1 MNSGYAIP
9 AVALVVVATVLVG
22 AFGLRISR
30 TTSDFYVAS
39 RTVGPRLNAAAISG
53 EYLSA
58 ASFLGIAGLVLV
70 QGPDM
75 LWYPVGYTAGYLVL
89 LLFVAAPLR
98 RSGAY
103 TLPDFAEARLASQGV
118 RRLAG
123 AFVVGV
129 GWLYLLP
136 QLQGAGLTLT
146 VLSGAPDWLG
156 GVIVAVVVTA
166 IVAAGG
172 MRSITFVQAFQ
183 YWLKLTALLVPALF
197 LVLAWQGDGA
207 PGRAFE
213 EPAAFREQRS
223 VRVDDTLT
231 LKLAEPLTVTAE
243 GTVDGRA
250 HDGTRLILPAGIHRI
265 EAGTRLT
272 FAADT
277 PVPAAGRGA
286 DDALSPSRAESRTE
300 RPLYATYGLILA
312 TFLGTMGLPHVVVR
326 FYTSPTGVAAR
337 RTTVAVLGLIGAFYL
352 LPPVYGALGRLY
364 APELTLTG
372 DADAAVLLLPDRVLG
387 GVGGDLLGAL
397 VAGGAFAAFLS
408 TASGLTMAVAGVL
421 TQDVLPSRAVPHF
434 RLGTLL
440 AMAVPLAASALVG
453 GLPVADAVG
462 LAFAVS
468 ASSFC
473 PLLVLGI
480 WWRRLTPPGA
490 AAGML
495 VGGGSALLA
504 VAATMGGF
512 PGGGGALHALL
523 AWPALWSVPL
533 GFLTMVLVSLATPG
547 RVPAGTAAILA
558 RFHLPEELGTEE
570 LRGDDGLQAGGAATG
585 PGAEGPRGGGPRT
598 GPRTGPPEPE
608 RARAEGPV
616 TGALRDGAGL
626 RPARP
631 PAASAPDAPHRPTE
645 RRDGDRAGSR
655 QAGSE
660 PTESGLPGEP
670 SRPGRL
676 GRGGDRAET
685 PPAGGEPPGESSRS
699 TGPWD
704 GDGRRAG
711 GFQTRSGPSEVGVPG
726 AAWGGDGRTGV
737 PLAGSGPSGET
748 SRRAGPWEGGGSA
761 GGSPAGSGPPEGGP
775 SGAPDERGAP

>member
-1 MNSGYAIP
+1 MNSAYAVP

-103 TLPDFAEARLASQGV
+103 TLPDFAEARLASHTV

-123 AFVVGV
+123 TLVVGV

-146 VLSGAPDWLG
+146 VLTGAPDSLG
-156 GVIVAVVVTA
+156 GLIVAVVVAAT
-166 IVAAGG
+166 VAAGG

-197 LVLAWQGDGA
+197 LVLAWQGDGG
-207 PGRAFE
+207 PRHAFA
-213 EPAAFREQRS
+213 EPAAFRDQRT
-223 VRVDDTLT
+223 VRVDDTLD
-231 LKLAEPLTVTAE
+231 LRLDRPLTVTVD
-243 GTVDGRA
+243 GTVDGRR
-250 HDGTRLILPAGIHRI
+250 HSGTALNLPAGTHRI
-265 EAGTRLT
+265 ERGARLT
-272 FAADT
+272 FAEGS
-277 PVPAAGRGA
+277 PVPTAERGSTGGMSTSLAAGRQ
-286 DDALSPSRAESRTE
+286 E

-326 FYTSPTGVAAR
+326 FYTSPHGVAAR
-337 RTTVAVLGLIGAFYL
+337 RTTVAVLALIGVFYL
-352 LPPVYGALGRLY
+352 LPPLYGALGRLY
-364 APELTLTG
+364 APELALTG
-372 DADAAVLLLPDRVLG
+372 DADAAVLLLPDRMIG

-421 TQDVLPSRAVPHF
+421 TQDVLPTRGVRHF
-434 RLGTLL
+434 RLGTAL
-440 AMAVPLAASALVG
+440 AMAVPLAASLLVG

-490 AAGML
+490 VAGMV
-495 VGGGSALLA
+495 VGGGSAFLA
-504 VAATMGGF
+504 VAATMAGLPVTGG
-512 PGGGGALHALL
+512 LHALL

-533 GFLTMVLVSLATPG
+533 GFLTMILVSLATPG
-547 RVPAGTAAILA
+547 RVPAGTATILA
-558 RFHLPEELGTEE
+558 RFHLPEELRTEE
-570 LRGDDGLQAGGAATG
+570 LRT
-585 PGAEGPRGGGPRT
+585 
-598 GPRTGPPEPE
+598 PEEFRAPE
-608 RARAEGPV
+608 AKA
-616 TGALRDGAGL
+616 
-626 RPARP
+626 
-631 PAASAPDAPHRPTE
+631 
-645 RRDGDRAGSR
+645 
-655 QAGSE
+655 
-660 PTESGLPGEP
+660 
-670 SRPGRL
+670 
-676 GRGGDRAET
+676 
-685 PPAGGEPPGESSRS
+685 
-699 TGPWD
+699 
-704 GDGRRAG
+704 
-711 GFQTRSGPSEVGVPG
+711 
-726 AAWGGDGRTGV
+726 
-737 PLAGSGPSGET
+737 
-748 SRRAGPWEGGGSA
+748 
-761 GGSPAGSGPPEGGP
+761 
-775 SGAPDERGAP
+775 

>member
-1 MNSGYAIP
+1 MNSSYAVP
-9 AVALVVVATVLVG
+9 AVALVVVTTVLVG

-103 TLPDFAEARLASQGV
+103 TLPDFAEARLASYPV

-146 VLSGAPDWLG
+146 VLTGAPQSLG
-156 GVIVAVVVTA
+156 GIIVAFVVVAT
-166 IVAAGG
+166 VAAGG

-207 PGRAFE
+207 PRHPFE
-213 EPAAFREQRS
+213 EPATFREQRV
-223 VRVDDTLT
+223 VRVGDSVDLT
-231 LKLAEPLTVTAE
+231 LRGPLTVTAS
-243 GTVDGRA
+243 GTIDGRG
-250 HDGTRLILPAGIHRI
+250 HDDEQVRLPAGTHHI

-272 FAADT
+272 FAKGAT
-277 PVPAAGRGA
+277 VPAADRGTGGGMSTS
-286 DDALSPSRAESRTE
+286 LESSREE

-326 FYTSPTGVAAR
+326 FYTSPHGVAAR

-364 APELTLTG
+364 TPELTLTG
-372 DADAAVLLLPDRVLG
+372 DADAAVLLLPDRMIG

-421 TQDVLPSRAVPHF
+421 TQDVLPTRGVRHF
-434 RLGTLL
+434 RLGTVLS
-440 AMAVPLAASALVG
+440 MAVPLAASVIVG

-495 VGGGSALLA
+495 IGGGSAFVA
-504 VAATMGGF
+504 VAATMAGF
-512 PGGGGALHALL
+512 PGTGPLHALL

-547 RVPAGTAAILA
+547 RVPSGTEAILA
-558 RFHLPEELGTEE
+558 RFHLPEQLRTEVK
-570 LRGDDGLQAGGAATG
+570 A
-585 PGAEGPRGGGPRT
+585 
-598 GPRTGPPEPE
+598 
-608 RARAEGPV
+608 
-616 TGALRDGAGL
+616 
-626 RPARP
+626 
-631 PAASAPDAPHRPTE
+631 
-645 RRDGDRAGSR
+645 
-655 QAGSE
+655 
-660 PTESGLPGEP
+660 
-670 SRPGRL
+670 
-676 GRGGDRAET
+676 
-685 PPAGGEPPGESSRS
+685 
-699 TGPWD
+699 
-704 GDGRRAG
+704 
-711 GFQTRSGPSEVGVPG
+711 
-726 AAWGGDGRTGV
+726 
-737 PLAGSGPSGET
+737 
-748 SRRAGPWEGGGSA
+748 
-761 GGSPAGSGPPEGGP
+761 
-775 SGAPDERGAP
+775 

>member
-1 MNSGYAIP
+1 MNSAYAVT
-9 AVALVVVATVLVG
+9 AVALVAVATVLVG

-103 TLPDFAEARLASQGV
+103 TLPDFAEARLSSHVV

-123 AFVVGV
+123 TLVVGV

-146 VLSGAPDWLG
+146 VLTGAPDWLG
-156 GVIVAVVVTA
+156 AVIVAVVVTV

-197 LVLAWQGDGA
+197 LVIAWQSDGA
-207 PGRAFE
+207 PSHAFD
-213 EPAAFREQRS
+213 EPAEFREQRV
-223 VRVDDTLT
+223 VRVDDTVDLRLT
-231 LKLAEPLTVTAE
+231 APLTVTVD
-243 GTVDGRA
+243 GVVDGREHA
-250 HDGTRLILPAGIHRI
+250 DAEVSLPAGTHRI
-265 EAGTRLT
+265 DGGTRLT
-272 FAADT
+272 FAEGAE
-277 PVPAAGRGA
+277 VPAAGQGA
-286 DDALSPSRAESRTE
+286 DDALSPSRAESRAE

-312 TFLGTMGLPHVVVR
+312 TFFGTMGLPHVVVR
-326 FYTSPTGVAAR
+326 FYTSPHGVAAR

-364 APELTLTG
+364 APDLTLTG
-372 DADAAVLLLPDRVLG
+372 DADAAVLLLPGRMIG
-387 GVGGDLLGAL
+387 GTGGDLLGAL

-421 TQDVLPSRAVPHF
+421 TQDVLPSRGVRHF
-434 RLGTLL
+434 RLGTVL
-440 AMAVPLAASALVG
+440 AMAVPLAASILVG

-495 VGGGSALLA
+495 VGGGSAFLA
-504 VAATMGGF
+504 VAATMAGY
-512 PGGGGALHALL
+512 PGAGPWHALL

-547 RVPAGTAAILA
+547 RVPPGTAAVLA
-558 RFHLPEELGTEE
+558 RFHLPEELRTE
-570 LRGDDGLQAGGAATG
+570 
-585 PGAEGPRGGGPRT
+585 
-598 GPRTGPPEPE
+598 
-608 RARAEGPV
+608 V
-616 TGALRDGAGL
+616 
-626 RPARP
+626 
-631 PAASAPDAPHRPTE
+631 SA
-645 RRDGDRAGSR
+645 
-655 QAGSE
+655 
-660 PTESGLPGEP
+660 
-670 SRPGRL
+670 
-676 GRGGDRAET
+676 
-685 PPAGGEPPGESSRS
+685 
-699 TGPWD
+699 
-704 GDGRRAG
+704 
-711 GFQTRSGPSEVGVPG
+711 
-726 AAWGGDGRTGV
+726 
-737 PLAGSGPSGET
+737 
-748 SRRAGPWEGGGSA
+748 
-761 GGSPAGSGPPEGGP
+761 
-775 SGAPDERGAP
+775 

>member
-1 MNSGYAIP
+1 MNENYAVP
-9 AVALVVVATVLVG
+9 AVALVVVATVFVG

-89 LLFVAAPLR
+89 LIFVAAPLR

-103 TLPDFAEARLASQGV
+103 TLPDFAEARLASQSV

-136 QLQGAGLTLT
+136 QLQGAGLTLN
-146 VLSGAPDWLG
+146 VLTGAPKSLG
-156 GVIVAVVVTA
+156 GVIVAVVVVAT
-166 IVAAGG
+166 VAAGG

-183 YWLKLTALLVPALF
+183 YWLKLTALLIPALF

-207 PGRAFE
+207 PRHAFD
-213 EPAAFREQRS
+213 EPATFREHRV
-223 VRVDDTLT
+223 VRIDAALD
-231 LKLAEPLTVTAE
+231 LKLTRPLTVTAD
-243 GTVDGRA
+243 GTVDGVR
-250 HDGTRLILPAGIHRI
+250 HESDRVRLPAGVHRI
-265 EAGTRLT
+265 ERGTRLT
-272 FAADT
+272 FTKGD
-277 PVPAAGRGA
+277 PVPIADRGSNGGMSTSLAEGR
-286 DDALSPSRAESRTE
+286 EE

-326 FYTSPTGVAAR
+326 FYTSPHGVAAR

-372 DADAAVLLLPDRVLG
+372 DADAAVLLLPDRVVG
-387 GVGGDLLGAL
+387 GLGGDLLGAL

-421 TQDVLPSRAVPHF
+421 TQDVLPSRGVRHF
-434 RLGTLL
+434 RLGTVL
-440 AMAVPLAASALVG
+440 AMIVPLAASVLVG

-480 WWRRLTPPGA
+480 WWHRLTPPGA
-490 AAGML
+490 VAGML

-504 VAATMGGF
+504 VAATMAGF
-512 PGGGGALHALL
+512 TGTGTPHALL

-533 GFLTMVLVSLATPG
+533 GFLTMLLVSLATPG

-558 RFHLPEELGTEE
+558 RFHLPEEL
-570 LRGDDGLQAGGAATG
+570 AGGQV
-585 PGAEGPRGGGPRT
+585 RT
-598 GPRTGPPEPE
+598 E
-608 RARAEGPV
+608 AKA
-616 TGALRDGAGL
+616 
-626 RPARP
+626 
-631 PAASAPDAPHRPTE
+631 
-645 RRDGDRAGSR
+645 
-655 QAGSE
+655 
-660 PTESGLPGEP
+660 
-670 SRPGRL
+670 
-676 GRGGDRAET
+676 
-685 PPAGGEPPGESSRS
+685 
-699 TGPWD
+699 
-704 GDGRRAG
+704 
-711 GFQTRSGPSEVGVPG
+711 
-726 AAWGGDGRTGV
+726 
-737 PLAGSGPSGET
+737 
-748 SRRAGPWEGGGSA
+748 
-761 GGSPAGSGPPEGGP
+761 
-775 SGAPDERGAP
+775 

>member
-1 MNSGYAIP
+1 MNENYAVP
-9 AVALVVVATVLVG
+9 AVALVVVATVFVG

-39 RTVGPRLNAAAISG
+39 RTVGPRLNATAISG

-75 LWYPVGYTAGYLVL
+75 LWYPVGYTAGYLLL

-103 TLPDFAEARLASQGV
+103 TLPDFAEARLASQAV

-136 QLQGAGLTLT
+136 QLQGAGLTLA
-146 VLSGAPDWLG
+146 VLTDAPDWAG
-156 GVIVAVVVTA
+156 GVIVAVVVVAT
-166 IVAAGG
+166 VAAGG

-183 YWLKLTALLVPALF
+183 YWLKLTAMLVPALF
-197 LVLAWQGDGA
+197 LALAWQGDGA
-207 PGRAFE
+207 PRHAFD
-213 EPAAFREQRS
+213 EPATFREQRV
-223 VRVDDTLT
+223 VRVADGLD
-231 LKLAEPLTVTAE
+231 LKLRASLTVTVT
-243 GTVDGRA
+243 GTVDGRPHTA
-250 HDGTRLILPAGIHRI
+250 QVLHLPAGTHHIDR
-265 EAGTRLT
+265 GTRLT
-272 FAADT
+272 FAKGAAVPQADRGT
-277 PVPAAGRGA
+277 NGGMSTSLAEGR
-286 DDALSPSRAESRTE
+286 EE

-326 FYTSPTGVAAR
+326 FYTSPHGVAAR

-364 APELTLTG
+364 APELALTS
-372 DADAAVLLLPDRVLG
+372 DADAAVLLLPDRMIG
-387 GVGGDLLGAL
+387 GLGGDLLGAL

-421 TQDVLPSRAVPHF
+421 TQDVLPSRGVRHF
-434 RLGTLL
+434 RLGTVI
-440 AMAVPLAASALVG
+440 AMAVPLAASAIVG

-504 VAATMGGF
+504 VAATMASF
-512 PGGGGALHALL
+512 PGTGALHALL

-533 GFLTMVLVSLATPG
+533 GFLTMILVSLATPG

-558 RFHLPEELGTEE
+558 RFHLPEELSGAH
-570 LRGDDGLQAGGAATG
+570 GGHGGHGGHGL
-585 PGAEGPRGGGPRT
+585 GGPART
-598 GPRTGPPEPE
+598 EVTRT
-608 RARAEGPV
+608 
-616 TGALRDGAGL
+616 
-626 RPARP
+626 
-631 PAASAPDAPHRPTE
+631 
-645 RRDGDRAGSR
+645 
-655 QAGSE
+655 
-660 PTESGLPGEP
+660 
-670 SRPGRL
+670 
-676 GRGGDRAET
+676 
-685 PPAGGEPPGESSRS
+685 
-699 TGPWD
+699 
-704 GDGRRAG
+704 
-711 GFQTRSGPSEVGVPG
+711 
-726 AAWGGDGRTGV
+726 
-737 PLAGSGPSGET
+737 
-748 SRRAGPWEGGGSA
+748 
-761 GGSPAGSGPPEGGP
+761 
-775 SGAPDERGAP
+775 

>member
-1 MNSGYAIP
+1 MNSSYAVP

-103 TLPDFAEARLASQGV
+103 TLPDFAEARLASQAV

-136 QLQGAGLTLT
+136 QLQGAGLTLQ
-146 VLSGAPDWLG
+146 VLTGAPDSLG
-156 GVIVAVVVTA
+156 GVIVAVVVVAT
-166 IVAAGG
+166 VAAGG

-197 LVLAWQGDGA
+197 LILAWQGDGA
-207 PGRAFE
+207 PSHAFE
-213 EPAAFREQRS
+213 EPATFREQRV
-223 VRVDDTLT
+223 VRVDEGLD
-231 LKLAEPLTVTAE
+231 LKLDRPLTVTVD
-243 GTVDGRA
+243 GTVDGRTHEDTPLRLRA
-250 HDGTRLILPAGIHRI
+250 GTHHID
-265 EAGTRLT
+265 AGTRLT
-272 FAADT
+272 FAAGA
-277 PVPAAGRGA
+277 PVPKADRRSDAG
-286 DDALSPSRAESRTE
+286 LSPSQAESRGE

-326 FYTSPTGVAAR
+326 FYTSPHGVAAR

-364 APELTLTG
+364 APELTLTS
-372 DADAAVLLLPDRVLG
+372 DADAAVLLLPDRVIG
-387 GVGGDLLGAL
+387 GLGGDLLGAL

-421 TQDVLPSRAVPHF
+421 TQDVLPSRGVRHF
-434 RLGTLL
+434 RLGTVI

-495 VGGGSALLA
+495 VGGGSALVA
-504 VAATMGGF
+504 VAATMAGF
-512 PGGGGALHALL
+512 PGSGALHAVL

-547 RVPAGTAAILA
+547 RVPAGTGAILA
-558 RFHLPEELGTEE
+558 RFHLPEEL
-570 LRGDDGLQAGGAATG
+570 
-585 PGAEGPRGGGPRT
+585 
-598 GPRTGPPEPE
+598 
-608 RARAEGPV
+608 RAEV
-616 TGALRDGAGL
+616 KA
-626 RPARP
+626 
-631 PAASAPDAPHRPTE
+631 
-645 RRDGDRAGSR
+645 
-655 QAGSE
+655 
-660 PTESGLPGEP
+660 
-670 SRPGRL
+670 
-676 GRGGDRAET
+676 
-685 PPAGGEPPGESSRS
+685 
-699 TGPWD
+699 
-704 GDGRRAG
+704 
-711 GFQTRSGPSEVGVPG
+711 
-726 AAWGGDGRTGV
+726 
-737 PLAGSGPSGET
+737 
-748 SRRAGPWEGGGSA
+748 
-761 GGSPAGSGPPEGGP
+761 
-775 SGAPDERGAP
+775 

>member
-1 MNSGYAIP
+1 MNSAYTVP
-9 AVALVVVATVLVG
+9 AVALVVVATILVG

-70 QGPDM
+70 QGADM

-136 QLQGAGLTLT
+136 QLQGAGLTLA
-146 VLSGAPDWLG
+146 VLTGAPAALG
-156 GVIVAVVVTA
+156 AVIVSVVVVA

-207 PGRAFE
+207 PHRAYD
-213 EPAAFREQRS
+213 EPTAFREQRT
-223 VRVDDTLT
+223 VRVAETLD
-231 LKLAEPLTVTAE
+231 LRLERPLTVTVT
-243 GTVDGRA
+243 GTVDRRA
-250 HDGTRLILPAGIHRI
+250 HHERRVSLPAGTHRV
-265 EAGTRLT
+265 EGGTRLT
-272 FAADT
+272 FARGAEV
-277 PVPAAGRGA
+277 PVAERGGSGGMSTSLAAGR
-286 DDALSPSRAESRTE
+286 EE

-326 FYTSPTGVAAR
+326 FYTSPHGVAAR

-372 DADAAVLLLPDRVLG
+372 SADAAVLLLPDRVIG
-387 GVGGDLLGAL
+387 GLGGDLLGAL

-421 TQDVLPSRAVPHF
+421 TQDVLPSRGVRHF
-434 RLGTLL
+434 RLGTVL
-440 AMAVPLAASALVG
+440 AMAVPLAASVLVG

-495 VGGGSALLA
+495 AGGGAALVA
-504 VAATMGGF
+504 VAVTMAGF
-512 PGGGGALHALL
+512 PGTGPLHALL

-533 GFLTMVLVSLATPG
+533 GFLTMMLVSLATPG
-547 RVPAGTAAILA
+547 RVPAGTAAVLA
-558 RFHLPEELGTEE
+558 RFHLPEQL
-570 LRGDDGLQAGGAATG
+570 
-585 PGAEGPRGGGPRT
+585 
-598 GPRTGPPEPE
+598 
-608 RARAEGPV
+608 RAEV
-616 TGALRDGAGL
+616 KA
-626 RPARP
+626 
-631 PAASAPDAPHRPTE
+631 
-645 RRDGDRAGSR
+645 
-655 QAGSE
+655 
-660 PTESGLPGEP
+660 
-670 SRPGRL
+670 
-676 GRGGDRAET
+676 
-685 PPAGGEPPGESSRS
+685 
-699 TGPWD
+699 
-704 GDGRRAG
+704 
-711 GFQTRSGPSEVGVPG
+711 
-726 AAWGGDGRTGV
+726 
-737 PLAGSGPSGET
+737 
-748 SRRAGPWEGGGSA
+748 
-761 GGSPAGSGPPEGGP
+761 
-775 SGAPDERGAP
+775 

>member
-1 MNSGYAIP
+1 MNSAYAVT
-9 AVALVVVATVLVG
+9 AVALVALATVLVG
-22 AFGLRISR
+22 AFGLRVSR

-103 TLPDFAEARLASQGV
+103 TLPDFAEARLASQTV

-146 VLSGAPDWLG
+146 VLTGAPDWLG
-156 GVIVAVVVTA
+156 GVIVAVVVTV
-166 IVAAGG
+166 IVGAGG

-197 LVLAWQGDGA
+197 LIAAWQSDGA
-207 PGRAFE
+207 PSHAFD
-213 EPAAFREQRS
+213 EPAAFREQRV
-223 VRVDDTLT
+223 VRIDDTLDLRLT
-231 LKLAEPLTVTAE
+231 APLTVTVD
-243 GTVDGRA
+243 GTVDGRDL
-250 HDGTRLILPAGIHRI
+250 DGTETALSAGPHRI
-265 EAGTRLT
+265 DGGTRLT
-272 FAADT
+272 FAEGAE
-277 PVPAAGRGA
+277 VPAAGRGA
-286 DDALSPSRAESRTE
+286 DDALSPSRAESREE

-312 TFLGTMGLPHVVVR
+312 TFFGTMGLPHVVVR
-326 FYTSPTGVAAR
+326 FYTSPHGVAAR

-372 DADAAVLLLPDRVLG
+372 DADAAVLLLPGRMIG
-387 GVGGDLLGAL
+387 GTGGDLLGAL

-421 TQDVLPSRAVPHF
+421 TQDVLPTRGVRHF
-434 RLGTLL
+434 RLGTVL
-440 AMAVPLAASALVG
+440 AMAVPLGASLLVG

-495 VGGGSALLA
+495 VGGGSAFVA
-504 VAATMGGF
+504 VAATMAGY
-512 PGGGGALHALL
+512 PGDGPLHALL

-533 GFLTMVLVSLATPG
+533 GFLTMILVSLATPG
-547 RVPAGTAAILA
+547 RVPPGTAAVLA
-558 RFHLPEELGTEE
+558 RFHLPEELRTE
-570 LRGDDGLQAGGAATG
+570 
-585 PGAEGPRGGGPRT
+585 
-598 GPRTGPPEPE
+598 
-608 RARAEGPV
+608 V
-616 TGALRDGAGL
+616 
-626 RPARP
+626 
-631 PAASAPDAPHRPTE
+631 SA
-645 RRDGDRAGSR
+645 
-655 QAGSE
+655 
-660 PTESGLPGEP
+660 
-670 SRPGRL
+670 
-676 GRGGDRAET
+676 
-685 PPAGGEPPGESSRS
+685 
-699 TGPWD
+699 
-704 GDGRRAG
+704 
-711 GFQTRSGPSEVGVPG
+711 
-726 AAWGGDGRTGV
+726 
-737 PLAGSGPSGET
+737 
-748 SRRAGPWEGGGSA
+748 
-761 GGSPAGSGPPEGGP
+761 
-775 SGAPDERGAP
+775 

>member
-1 MNSGYAIP
+1 MNSSYAVP
-9 AVALVVVATVLVG
+9 AVALVLISTVLVG

-146 VLSGAPDWLG
+146 VLTGAPDWLG
-156 GVIVAVVVTA
+156 GVSVAVVVTA

-207 PGRAFE
+207 PRHTFD
-213 EPAAFREQRS
+213 EPAAFREQRA
-223 VRVDDTLT
+223 VRVEDSLT
-231 LKLAEPLTVTAE
+231 LRLDEPLTVTVD
-243 GTVDGRA
+243 GTVDGHR
-250 HDGTRLILPAGIHRI
+250 HRGGEVTLPAGSHRI
-265 EAGTRLT
+265 AAGTRLT
-272 FAADT
+272 FAEGAE
-277 PVPAAGRGA
+277 VPSAGQGA
-286 DDALSPSRAESRTE
+286 DDALSPSRAESREE
-300 RPLYATYGLILA
+300 RPLYATYGLMLA
-312 TFLGTMGLPHVVVR
+312 TFFGTMGLPHVVVR
-326 FYTSPTGVAAR
+326 FYTSPHGVAAR

-352 LPPVYGALGRLY
+352 LPPLYGALGRLY

-372 DADAAVLLLPDRVLG
+372 NADAAVLLLPGLMIG

-421 TQDVLPSRAVPHF
+421 TQDVLPSRGVRHF
-434 RLGTLL
+434 RLGTVL
-440 AMAVPLAASALVG
+440 AMAVPLAGSLLVG

-495 VGGGSALLA
+495 VGGGAAFLA
-504 VAATMGGF
+504 VAATMAGY
-512 PGGGGALHALL
+512 PGEGAWHALL

-533 GFLTMVLVSLATPG
+533 GFLTMILVSLATPG
-547 RVPAGTAAILA
+547 RVPPGTAAVLA
-558 RFHLPEELGTEE
+558 RFHLPEELRTE
-570 LRGDDGLQAGGAATG
+570 
-585 PGAEGPRGGGPRT
+585 
-598 GPRTGPPEPE
+598 
-608 RARAEGPV
+608 V
-616 TGALRDGAGL
+616 
-626 RPARP
+626 
-631 PAASAPDAPHRPTE
+631 SA
-645 RRDGDRAGSR
+645 
-655 QAGSE
+655 
-660 PTESGLPGEP
+660 
-670 SRPGRL
+670 
-676 GRGGDRAET
+676 
-685 PPAGGEPPGESSRS
+685 
-699 TGPWD
+699 
-704 GDGRRAG
+704 
-711 GFQTRSGPSEVGVPG
+711 
-726 AAWGGDGRTGV
+726 
-737 PLAGSGPSGET
+737 
-748 SRRAGPWEGGGSA
+748 
-761 GGSPAGSGPPEGGP
+761 
-775 SGAPDERGAP
+775 

>member
-1 MNSGYAIP
+1 MNSGYAVP
-9 AVALVVVATVLVG
+9 AVALVVLATILVG

-58 ASFLGIAGLVLV
+58 ASFLGIAGLLLV

-103 TLPDFAEARLASQGV
+103 TLPDFAEARLSSQAV

-123 AFVVGV
+123 AFVVGT

-146 VLSGAPDWLG
+146 VLTGAPDSLG
-156 GVIVAVVVTA
+156 GLIVAVVVVA

-197 LVLAWQGDGA
+197 LILAWQGDGA
-207 PGRAFE
+207 PRHAFD
-213 EPAAFREQRS
+213 EPATFREQS
-223 VRVDDTLT
+223 VVRVDDSIK
-231 LKLAEPLTVTAE
+231 LKLDRPLDVTVS
-243 GTVDGRA
+243 GTIDGRD
-250 HDGTRLILPAGIHRI
+250 HEEQKVELPAGTHHI

-272 FAADT
+272 FAKGAE
-277 PVPAAGRGA
+277 VPERDRSAGGG
-286 DDALSPSRAESRTE
+286 LSPSQAESRGE

-326 FYTSPTGVAAR
+326 FYTSPHGVAAR

-372 DADAAVLLLPDRVLG
+372 DADAAALLLPDRMIG
-387 GVGGDLLGAL
+387 GLGGDLLGAL

-421 TQDVLPSRAVPHF
+421 TQDVLPSRGVRHF
-434 RLGTLL
+434 RLGTVL
-440 AMAVPLAASALVG
+440 AMAVPLAASVLVG

-504 VAATMGGF
+504 VAATMAGF
-512 PGGGGALHALL
+512 PGSGAAHALL

-533 GFLTMVLVSLATPG
+533 GFLTMILVSLATPG
-547 RVPAGTAAILA
+547 RVPPGTAAILA
-558 RFHLPEELGTEE
+558 RFHLPEEL
-570 LRGDDGLQAGGAATG
+570 
-585 PGAEGPRGGGPRT
+585 
-598 GPRTGPPEPE
+598 
-608 RARAEGPV
+608 RAE
-616 TGALRDGAGL
+616 AKA
-626 RPARP
+626 
-631 PAASAPDAPHRPTE
+631 
-645 RRDGDRAGSR
+645 
-655 QAGSE
+655 
-660 PTESGLPGEP
+660 
-670 SRPGRL
+670 
-676 GRGGDRAET
+676 
-685 PPAGGEPPGESSRS
+685 
-699 TGPWD
+699 
-704 GDGRRAG
+704 
-711 GFQTRSGPSEVGVPG
+711 
-726 AAWGGDGRTGV
+726 
-737 PLAGSGPSGET
+737 
-748 SRRAGPWEGGGSA
+748 
-761 GGSPAGSGPPEGGP
+761 
-775 SGAPDERGAP
+775 

>member
-1 MNSGYAIP
+1 MNTAYAVT
-9 AVALVVVATVLVG
+9 AVALVAVATVLVG

-39 RTVGPRLNAAAISG
+39 RTVGPRLNAAAVSG

-103 TLPDFAEARLASQGV
+103 TLPDFAEARLSSHAV

-123 AFVVGV
+123 ALVVGV

-146 VLSGAPDWLG
+146 VLTGAPDWLG
-156 GVIVAVVVTA
+156 AVIVAVVVTV

-197 LVLAWQGDGA
+197 LVLAWQSDGA
-207 PGRAFE
+207 PSHAFD
-213 EPAAFREQRS
+213 EPAEFREQRV
-223 VRVDDTLT
+223 VRVDDTVDLR
-231 LKLAEPLTVTAE
+231 LAAPLTVTVD
-243 GTVDGRA
+243 GTVDGRE
-250 HDGTRLILPAGIHRI
+250 HTGTEVGLSAGTHRI
-265 EAGTRLT
+265 DGGTRLT
-272 FAADT
+272 FAQGAE
-277 PVPAAGRGA
+277 VPAAAHGA
-286 DDALSPSRAESRTE
+286 DDALSPSRAESRAE

-312 TFLGTMGLPHVVVR
+312 TFFGTMGLPHVVVR
-326 FYTSPTGVAAR
+326 FYTSPHGVAAR

-364 APELTLTG
+364 APDLTLTG
-372 DADAAVLLLPDRVLG
+372 DADAAVLLLPGRMIG
-387 GVGGDLLGAL
+387 GTGGDLLGAL

-421 TQDVLPSRAVPHF
+421 TQDVLPSRGVRHF
-434 RLGTLL
+434 RLGTVL
-440 AMAVPLAASALVG
+440 AMAVPMAASLLVG

-495 VGGGSALLA
+495 IGGGSAFLA
-504 VAATMGGF
+504 VAATMAGY
-512 PGGGGALHALL
+512 PGAGPWHALL

-547 RVPAGTAAILA
+547 RVPPGTAGVLA
-558 RFHLPEELGTEE
+558 RFHLPEELRTE
-570 LRGDDGLQAGGAATG
+570 
-585 PGAEGPRGGGPRT
+585 
-598 GPRTGPPEPE
+598 
-608 RARAEGPV
+608 V
-616 TGALRDGAGL
+616 
-626 RPARP
+626 
-631 PAASAPDAPHRPTE
+631 SA
-645 RRDGDRAGSR
+645 
-655 QAGSE
+655 
-660 PTESGLPGEP
+660 
-670 SRPGRL
+670 
-676 GRGGDRAET
+676 
-685 PPAGGEPPGESSRS
+685 
-699 TGPWD
+699 
-704 GDGRRAG
+704 
-711 GFQTRSGPSEVGVPG
+711 
-726 AAWGGDGRTGV
+726 
-737 PLAGSGPSGET
+737 
-748 SRRAGPWEGGGSA
+748 
-761 GGSPAGSGPPEGGP
+761 
-775 SGAPDERGAP
+775 

>member
-1 MNSGYAIP
+1 MNSAYAVP
-9 AVALVVVATVLVG
+9 AVALVVVSTVLVG

-103 TLPDFAEARLASQGV
+103 TLPDFAEARLASQAV

-146 VLSGAPDWLG
+146 VLTGAPPWLG
-156 GVIVAVVVTA
+156 GLIVAVVVTA

-197 LVLAWQGDGA
+197 LVLAWQDDGA
-207 PGRAFE
+207 PRRAFD
-213 EPAAFREQRS
+213 EPPAFREQRA
-223 VRVDDTLT
+223 VRVEDTLT
-231 LKLAEPLTVTAE
+231 LDLKAPLTVTVD
-243 GTVDGRA
+243 GTVDGRG
-250 HDGTRLILPAGIHRI
+250 HDGTLLRLPAGNHRI

-272 FAADT
+272 FAPGTEVPEAGHGAGDT
-277 PVPAAGRGA
+277 
-286 DDALSPSRAESRTE
+286 LSPSWAESGE
-300 RPLYATYGLILA
+300 DRPLYATYGLILA

-326 FYTSPTGVAAR
+326 FYTSPHGVAAR
-337 RTTVAVLGLIGAFYL
+337 RTTVAVLALVGAFYL

-364 APELTLTG
+364 APELALTG
-372 DADAAVLLLPDRVLG
+372 DADAAVLLLPGRLVG
-387 GVGGDLLGAL
+387 GAGGDLLGAL

-421 TQDVLPSRAVPHF
+421 TQDVLPARGVRHF
-434 RLGTLL
+434 RLGTVL
-440 AMAVPLAASALVG
+440 AMAVPLAASVLVG
-453 GLPVADAVG
+453 GLPAADAVG

-495 VGGGSALLA
+495 VGGGSALIA
-504 VAATMGGF
+504 VAATMAGLPRGGV
-512 PGGGGALHALL
+512 PHALL

-533 GFLTMVLVSLATPG
+533 AFLTMVLVSLATPG

-558 RFHLPEELGTEE
+558 RFHLPEELRTEVN
-570 LRGDDGLQAGGAATG
+570 T
-585 PGAEGPRGGGPRT
+585 
-598 GPRTGPPEPE
+598 
-608 RARAEGPV
+608 
-616 TGALRDGAGL
+616 
-626 RPARP
+626 
-631 PAASAPDAPHRPTE
+631 
-645 RRDGDRAGSR
+645 
-655 QAGSE
+655 
-660 PTESGLPGEP
+660 
-670 SRPGRL
+670 
-676 GRGGDRAET
+676 
-685 PPAGGEPPGESSRS
+685 
-699 TGPWD
+699 
-704 GDGRRAG
+704 
-711 GFQTRSGPSEVGVPG
+711 
-726 AAWGGDGRTGV
+726 
-737 PLAGSGPSGET
+737 
-748 SRRAGPWEGGGSA
+748 
-761 GGSPAGSGPPEGGP
+761 
-775 SGAPDERGAP
+775 

>member
-1 MNSGYAIP
+1 MNTAYAVT
-9 AVALVVVATVLVG
+9 AVALVAVATVLVG
-22 AFGLRISR
+22 AFGLRVSR

-58 ASFLGIAGLVLV
+58 ASFLGIAGLVLI

-103 TLPDFAEARLASQGV
+103 TLPDFAEARLASHTV

-123 AFVVGV
+123 TLVVGV

-146 VLSGAPDWLG
+146 VLTGAPDWLG
-156 GVIVAVVVTA
+156 AVIVAVVVTV

-197 LVLAWQGDGA
+197 LVLAWQSDDA
-207 PGRAFE
+207 PSHAFD
-213 EPAAFREQRS
+213 EPAEFREQRV
-223 VRVDDTLT
+223 VRVDDTVDLRLT
-231 LKLAEPLTVTAE
+231 APLTVTVDGA
-243 GTVDGRA
+243 VDGREHA
-250 HDGTRLILPAGIHRI
+250 GAEVSLPAGTHRVDG
-265 EAGTRLT
+265 GTRLT
-272 FAADT
+272 FAEGSE
-277 PVPAAGRGA
+277 VPATGHGA
-286 DDALSPSRAESRTE
+286 DDALSPSRAESRAE

-312 TFLGTMGLPHVVVR
+312 TFFGTMGLPHVVVR
-326 FYTSPTGVAAR
+326 FYTSPHGVAAR
-337 RTTVAVLGLIGAFYL
+337 RTTVAVLGLVGAFYL

-364 APELTLTG
+364 APDLTLTG
-372 DADAAVLLLPDRVLG
+372 DADAAVLLLPGRMIG
-387 GVGGDLLGAL
+387 GTGGDLLGAL

-421 TQDVLPSRAVPHF
+421 TQDVLPSRGVRHF
-434 RLGTLL
+434 RLGTVL
-440 AMAVPLAASALVG
+440 AMAVPMAASLLVG

-495 VGGGSALLA
+495 VGGGSAFLA
-504 VAATMGGF
+504 VAATMAGY
-512 PGGGGALHALL
+512 PGAGPWHALL

-547 RVPAGTAAILA
+547 RVPPGTAAVLA
-558 RFHLPEELGTEE
+558 RFHLPEELRTE
-570 LRGDDGLQAGGAATG
+570 
-585 PGAEGPRGGGPRT
+585 
-598 GPRTGPPEPE
+598 
-608 RARAEGPV
+608 V
-616 TGALRDGAGL
+616 
-626 RPARP
+626 
-631 PAASAPDAPHRPTE
+631 SA
-645 RRDGDRAGSR
+645 
-655 QAGSE
+655 
-660 PTESGLPGEP
+660 
-670 SRPGRL
+670 
-676 GRGGDRAET
+676 
-685 PPAGGEPPGESSRS
+685 
-699 TGPWD
+699 
-704 GDGRRAG
+704 
-711 GFQTRSGPSEVGVPG
+711 
-726 AAWGGDGRTGV
+726 
-737 PLAGSGPSGET
+737 
-748 SRRAGPWEGGGSA
+748 
-761 GGSPAGSGPPEGGP
+761 
-775 SGAPDERGAP
+775 

>member
-1 MNSGYAIP
+1 MNENYAVP

-103 TLPDFAEARLASQGV
+103 TLPDFAEARLASQAV

-146 VLSGAPDWLG
+146 VLTGAPDWLG
-156 GVIVAVVVTA
+156 GVIVAAVVVAT
-166 IVAAGG
+166 VAAGG

-207 PGRAFE
+207 PRHAFD
-213 EPAAFREQRS
+213 EPAEFREQRV
-223 VRVDDTLT
+223 VRVDAGLD
-231 LKLAEPLTVTAE
+231 LKLDRPLDVTAS
-243 GTVDGRA
+243 GTIDGRSYE
-250 HDGTRLILPAGIHRI
+250 DERVGLPAGTHRI
-265 EAGTRLT
+265 DAGTRLT
-272 FAADT
+272 FTEGD
-277 PVPAAGRGA
+277 PVPVADRGTNGGMSTSLAAGR
-286 DDALSPSRAESRTE
+286 EE

-326 FYTSPTGVAAR
+326 FYTSPHGVAAR
-337 RTTVAVLGLIGAFYL
+337 RTTVVVLGLIGAFYL
-352 LPPVYGALGRLY
+352 LPPLYGALGRLY
-364 APELTLTG
+364 APDLTLTG
-372 DADAAVLLLPDRVLG
+372 DADAAVLLLPDRMIG
-387 GVGGDLLGAL
+387 GLGGDLLGAL

-408 TASGLTMAVAGVL
+408 TASGLTIAVAGVL
-421 TQDVLPSRAVPHF
+421 TQDVLPSRGVRHF
-434 RLGTLL
+434 RLATGL
-440 AMAVPLAASALVG
+440 AMAVPLAAGSLVG

-495 VGGGSALLA
+495 VGGGSALVA
-504 VAATMGGF
+504 VAVTMAGY
-512 PGGGGALHALL
+512 PGGGPLHALL

-547 RVPAGTAAILA
+547 RVPAGTSAILA
-558 RFHLPEELGTEE
+558 RFHLPEALA
-570 LRGDDGLQAGGAATG
+570 RGQAHG
-585 PGAEGPRGGGPRT
+585 
-598 GPRTGPPEPE
+598 
-608 RARAEGPV
+608 
-616 TGALRDGAGL
+616 
-626 RPARP
+626 PARESE
-631 PAASAPDAPHRPTE
+631 ASTDSW
-645 RRDGDRAGSR
+645 RRVR
-655 QAGSE
+655 
-660 PTESGLPGEP
+660 T
-670 SRPGRL
+670 
-676 GRGGDRAET
+676 RGNG
-685 PPAGGEPPGESSRS
+685 
-699 TGPWD
+699 
-704 GDGRRAG
+704 
-711 GFQTRSGPSEVGVPG
+711 
-726 AAWGGDGRTGV
+726 
-737 PLAGSGPSGET
+737 
-748 SRRAGPWEGGGSA
+748 
-761 GGSPAGSGPPEGGP
+761 
-775 SGAPDERGAP
+775 

>member
-1 MNSGYAIP
+1 VNQTYAVS
-9 AVALVVVATVLVG
+9 AVALVVLATVLVG
-22 AFGLRISR
+22 AFGLRVSR

-103 TLPDFAEARLASQGV
+103 TLPDFAEARLASQQV

-123 AFVVGV
+123 AFVVGA

-136 QLQGAGLTLT
+136 QLQGAGLTLA
-146 VLSGAPDWLG
+146 VLTGAPRQLG
-156 GVIVAVVVTA
+156 GIIVAVVVAAT
-166 IVAAGG
+166 VAAGG

-197 LVLAWQGDGA
+197 LLLAWQGDGA
-207 PGRAFE
+207 PRGAFA
-213 EPAAFREQRS
+213 EPAAFREHRV
-223 VRVDDTLT
+223 VRIDDTLD
-231 LKLAEPLTVTAE
+231 LRLSRPLGVTAT
-243 GTVDGRA
+243 GTIDGRRYEGQRV
-250 HDGTRLILPAGIHRI
+250 DLTAGVHRV
-265 EAGTRLT
+265 ERGTRLT
-272 FAADT
+272 LTRGD
-277 PVPAAGRGA
+277 PVPVADRGSNAGMSASLGSAR
-286 DDALSPSRAESRTE
+286 EE

-326 FYTSPTGVAAR
+326 FYTSPHGVAAR
-337 RTTVAVLGLIGAFYL
+337 RTTVAVLALVGAFYL

-364 APELTLTG
+364 TPELALTG
-372 DADAAVLLLPDRVLG
+372 DADAAVLLLPDRMIGGLG
-387 GVGGDLLGAL
+387 GNLLGAL
-397 VAGGAFAAFLS
+397 LAGGAFAAFLS

-421 TQDVLPSRAVPHF
+421 TQDVLPARGVRHF
-434 RLGTLL
+434 RLGTLT
-440 AMAVPLAASALVG
+440 AMAVPLAASVLVG

-495 VGGGSALLA
+495 VGGGSAFLA
-504 VAATMGGF
+504 VAATMAGC
-512 PGGGGALHALL
+512 PGTGTLHALL

-547 RVPAGTAAILA
+547 RVPPGTAAILA
-558 RFHLPEELGTEE
+558 RFHLPEELRAE
-570 LRGDDGLQAGGAATG
+570 ATG
-585 PGAEGPRGGGPRT
+585 
-598 GPRTGPPEPE
+598 
-608 RARAEGPV
+608 
-616 TGALRDGAGL
+616 
-626 RPARP
+626 
-631 PAASAPDAPHRPTE
+631 
-645 RRDGDRAGSR
+645 
-655 QAGSE
+655 
-660 PTESGLPGEP
+660 
-670 SRPGRL
+670 
-676 GRGGDRAET
+676 
-685 PPAGGEPPGESSRS
+685 
-699 TGPWD
+699 
-704 GDGRRAG
+704 
-711 GFQTRSGPSEVGVPG
+711 
-726 AAWGGDGRTGV
+726 
-737 PLAGSGPSGET
+737 
-748 SRRAGPWEGGGSA
+748 
-761 GGSPAGSGPPEGGP
+761 
-775 SGAPDERGAP
+775 

>member
-1 MNSGYAIP
+1 MNSSYAIP
-9 AVALVVVATVLVG
+9 AVALVVVSTVLVG

-103 TLPDFAEARLASQGV
+103 TLPDFAEARLASQAV

-146 VLSGAPDWLG
+146 VLTGAPDWLG
-156 GVIVAVVVTA
+156 GVIVAVVVVAT
-166 IVAAGG
+166 VAAGG

-183 YWLKLTALLVPALF
+183 YWLKLTALLVPVLF
-197 LVLAWQGDGA
+197 LVLAWQSDGR
-207 PGRAFE
+207 PSRAFD
-213 EPAAFREQRS
+213 EPATFREQRT
-223 VRVDDTLT
+223 VRVDTGLD
-231 LKLAEPLTVTAE
+231 LKLESPLSATVT
-243 GTVDGRA
+243 GTVDGRPYDDQA
-250 HDGTRLILPAGIHRI
+250 TTLDTGTHRI
-265 EAGTRLT
+265 DGGTRLT
-272 FAADT
+272 FAPGT
-277 PVPAAGRGA
+277 TVPAADRGSNGGMSTSLA
-286 DDALSPSRAESRTE
+286 ASRAE

-326 FYTSPTGVAAR
+326 FYTSPHGVAAR
-337 RTTVAVLGLIGAFYL
+337 RTTVAVLALVGGFYL
-352 LPPVYGALGRLY
+352 LPPIYGALGRLY
-364 APELTLTG
+364 APELTITG
-372 DADAAVLLLPDRVLG
+372 DADAAVLLLPGRMIG
-387 GVGGDLLGAL
+387 GIGGELLGAL

-421 TQDVLPSRAVPHF
+421 TQDVLPTRGVRHF
-434 RLGTLL
+434 RLGTGL
-440 AMAVPLAASALVG
+440 AMLVPLAASSLVG

-495 VGGGSALLA
+495 AGGGAAFLS
-504 VAATMGGF
+504 VAATMSGF
-512 PGGGGALHALL
+512 PGTGPLHALL

-533 GFLTMVLVSLATPG
+533 GFLTMILVSLATPG

-558 RFHLPEELGTEE
+558 RFHLPEELSTQE
-570 LRGDDGLQAGGAATG
+570 LR
-585 PGAEGPRGGGPRT
+585 
-598 GPRTGPPEPE
+598 
-608 RARAEGPV
+608 
-616 TGALRDGAGL
+616 
-626 RPARP
+626 
-631 PAASAPDAPHRPTE
+631 TE
-645 RRDGDRAGSR
+645 AK
-655 QAGSE
+655 A
-660 PTESGLPGEP
+660 
-670 SRPGRL
+670 
-676 GRGGDRAET
+676 
-685 PPAGGEPPGESSRS
+685 
-699 TGPWD
+699 
-704 GDGRRAG
+704 
-711 GFQTRSGPSEVGVPG
+711 
-726 AAWGGDGRTGV
+726 
-737 PLAGSGPSGET
+737 
-748 SRRAGPWEGGGSA
+748 
-761 GGSPAGSGPPEGGP
+761 
-775 SGAPDERGAP
+775 

>member
-1 MNSGYAIP
+1 MNSSYAVP
-9 AVALVVVATVLVG
+9 AVALVVLATILVG

-103 TLPDFAEARLASQGV
+103 TLPDFAEARLSSQAV

-123 AFVVGV
+123 AFVVGT

-146 VLSGAPDWLG
+146 VLTDAPDWLG
-156 GVIVAVVVTA
+156 GVIVAVVVVA

-197 LVLAWQGDGA
+197 LILAWQGDGA
-207 PGRAFE
+207 PRHAFD
-213 EPAAFREQRS
+213 EPVTFREQRV
-223 VRVDDTLT
+223 VRVDGTLN
-231 LKLAEPLTVTAE
+231 LKLDRPLTVTVR
-243 GTVDGRA
+243 GTIDGRS
-250 HDGTRLILPAGIHRI
+250 HDDKELQLPAGTHHI
-265 EAGTRLT
+265 EGGTRLT
-272 FAADT
+272 FTKGAE
-277 PVPAAGRGA
+277 VPEPDRSANGG
-286 DDALSPSRAESRTE
+286 LSPSQAESRGE

-326 FYTSPTGVAAR
+326 FYTSPHGVAAR

-372 DADAAVLLLPDRVLG
+372 DADAAALLLPDRMIG
-387 GVGGDLLGAL
+387 GLGGDLLGAL

-421 TQDVLPSRAVPHF
+421 TQDVLPSRGVRHF
-434 RLGTLL
+434 RLGTVL

-453 GLPVADAVG
+453 GLPVADSVG

-504 VAATMGGF
+504 VAATMAGF
-512 PGGGGALHALL
+512 PGSGALHALL

-558 RFHLPEELGTEE
+558 RFHLPEEL
-570 LRGDDGLQAGGAATG
+570 
-585 PGAEGPRGGGPRT
+585 
-598 GPRTGPPEPE
+598 
-608 RARAEGPV
+608 RAEV
-616 TGALRDGAGL
+616 KA
-626 RPARP
+626 
-631 PAASAPDAPHRPTE
+631 
-645 RRDGDRAGSR
+645 
-655 QAGSE
+655 
-660 PTESGLPGEP
+660 
-670 SRPGRL
+670 
-676 GRGGDRAET
+676 
-685 PPAGGEPPGESSRS
+685 
-699 TGPWD
+699 
-704 GDGRRAG
+704 
-711 GFQTRSGPSEVGVPG
+711 
-726 AAWGGDGRTGV
+726 
-737 PLAGSGPSGET
+737 
-748 SRRAGPWEGGGSA
+748 
-761 GGSPAGSGPPEGGP
+761 
-775 SGAPDERGAP
+775 